1 MQVSVETTSAL
12 ERKLTIT
19 LPAATVDSAVEAR
32 LKDTARKVKIDG
44 FRPGKVPMNVVKSRY
59 GASVR
64 QEVLSELMRENF
76 IQAVTQEKLN
86 PAGGPVIDTAKE
98 AVEGQDFE
106 FTATF
111 EVYPEI
117 ELKSLEGQTVERPT
131 AEVTDADL
139 EDLIIDLRKQRA
151 TWEAASKEA
160 ATGDQV
166 NLNFEGFIDGEAFE
180 GGKGENYDLVLG
192 SNSFIPG
199 FEDQLVG
206 LKADAEKD
214 VVVNFPEDYQAANLA
229 GKEATF
235 KCKINAVKTQ
245 KLPDLDEE
253 FFKNFAV
260 SEGGEEAFR
269 AEVRKNME
277 AQLKQSIR
285 GATKQAAFAALVE
298 ANPVEVPKALIEGEI
313 DNLRRQAAQQYNL
326 GPDFD
331 FSQIPAEM
339 FQDQAAKNVT
349 LGLLVGEVI
358 KANEIK
364 ADAALVDDLLNEMAQ
379 SYQDPQKVIDYYK
392 GNPEMLRQVEGAAL
406 EQQVVEKLLA
416 QAQVTDVAKTFKELA
431 NPSQN

>member
-139 EDLIIDLRKQRA
+139 EDLITDLRKQRA

-245 KLPDLDEE
+245 KLPELDEE

-339 FQDQAAKNVT
+339 FQDQAANNVT

-416 QAQVTDVAKTFKELA
+416 QAQVTDVTKTFKELA

>member
-139 EDLIIDLRKQRA
+139 EDLITDLRKQRA

-245 KLPDLDEE
+245 KLPELDEE

-339 FQDQAAKNVT
+339 FQDQAANNVT